1 MINMIVCKNNFDY
14 IGKDNKMLYHIP
26 KDLAFFK
33 RKTVNHVIIMGRK
46 TFESLPG
53 ILSNREHWVITRDP
67 SFNKT
72 RSFSSIDDVLEAIDP
87 NVDYYIIGGG
97 EIYKQFMPYANCLY
111 ITEVDDFKVGD
122 VRFPSIDMTKWSL
135 SISRADFDEKS
146 GLNII
151 FKKYLKK
158 ENL

>member
-53 ILSNREHWVITRDP
+53 LLPNREHWVITRDE
-67 SFNKT
+67 SFNKA
-72 RSFSSIDDVLEAIDP
+72 RSFNSIDDVLEAIDP

-97 EIYKQFMPYANCLY
+97 EIYKQFMPYADCLY

-135 SISRADFDEKS
+135 SVSRIDVDEKS
-146 GLNII
+146 NLTLR
-151 FKKYLKK
+151 FKKYLRKG
-158 ENL
+158 

>member
-1 MINMIVCKNNFDY
+1 MINIIVCKNNFDY

-53 ILSNREHWVITRDP
+53 MLPNREHWVITRDT
-67 SFNKT
+67 SFNKA
-72 RSFSSIDDVLEAIDP
+72 RSFNSIDDVLEAIDP

-97 EIYKQFMPYANCLY
+97 EIYKQFMPYADCLY
-111 ITEVDDFKVGD
+111 ITEIDDFKVGD
-122 VRFPSIDMTKWSL
+122 VRFPSIDMAQWSL
-135 SISRADFDEKS
+135 SVSRIDVDEKS
-146 GLNII
+146 NLTLR
-151 FKKYLKK
+151 FKKYLRKG
-158 ENL
+158 

>member
-14 IGKDNKMLYHIP
+14 IGKNNQMLYHIP

-53 ILSNREHWVITRDP
+53 MLPNREHWVITRDT
-67 SFNKT
+67 SFNKA
-72 RSFSSIDDVLEAIDP
+72 RSFNSIDDVLEAIDP

-111 ITEVDDFKVGD
+111 ITEVDDFKMGD
-122 VRFPSIDMTKWSL
+122 VRFPSIDMTKWNL
-135 SISRADFDEKS
+135 SISRTDFDEKS

>member
-1 MINMIVCKNNFDY
+1 MINIIVCKNNFDY

-53 ILSNREHWVITRDP
+53 LLPNREHWVVTRDP
-67 SFNKT
+67 SFNKA
-72 RSFSSIDDVLEAIDP
+72 RSFNSIDDVLEAIDP

-97 EIYKQFMPYANCLY
+97 EIYKQFMPYADCLY

-135 SISRADFDEKS
+135 SVSRTDVDEKS
-146 GLNII
+146 NLTLR
-151 FKKYLKK
+151 FKKYLRKG
-158 ENL
+158 

>member
-1 MINMIVCKNNFDY
+1 MINIIVCKNNFDY

-33 RKTVNHVIIMGRK
+33 RKTVNHIIIMGRK

-53 ILSNREHWVITRDP
+53 MLSNREHWVITRDP
-67 SFNKT
+67 SFNKA
-72 RSFSSIDDVLEAIDP
+72 RSFNSIDDVLEAIDP

-97 EIYKQFMPYANCLY
+97 EIYKQFMPYADYLY

-122 VRFPSIDMTKWSL
+122 VRFPPIDMTKWSL
-135 SISRADFDEKS
+135 SVSRIDIDEKS
-146 GLNII
+146 NLTLR
-151 FKKYLKK
+151 FKKYLRKG
-158 ENL
+158 

>member
-33 RKTVNHVIIMGRK
+33 RKTVNHIIIMGRK

-53 ILSNREHWVITRDP
+53 LLPNREHWVITRDP
-67 SFNKT
+67 SFNKA
-72 RSFSSIDDVLEAIDP
+72 RSFNSIDDVLEAIDP

-97 EIYKQFMPYANCLY
+97 EIYKQFMPYADCLY

-122 VRFPSIDMTKWSL
+122 VRFPSIDLTKWSL
-135 SISRADFDEKS
+135 SVSRTDIDEKS
-146 GLNII
+146 NLTLR
-151 FKKYLKK
+151 FKKYLRKG
-158 ENL
+158 

>member
-33 RKTVNHVIIMGRK
+33 RKTVNHIIIMGRK

-53 ILSNREHWVITRDP
+53 MLPNREHWVITKDP
-67 SFNKT
+67 SFNKA
-72 RSFSSIDDVLEAIDP
+72 RSFNSIDDVLEVIDP

-97 EIYKQFMPYANCLY
+97 EIYKQFMPYADCLY
-111 ITEVDDFKVGD
+111 VTEVDDFKVGD

-135 SISRADFDEKS
+135 SVSRVNVDEKS
-146 GLNII
+146 NLTLR
-151 FKKYLKK
+151 FKKYLRKG
-158 ENL
+158 

>member
-53 ILSNREHWVITRDP
+53 MLPNREHWVITRDS
-67 SFNKT
+67 SFNKAH
-72 RSFSSIDDVLEAIDP
+72 SFNSIDDVLEAIDP
-87 NVDYYIIGGG
+87 NVDYYVIGGG
-97 EIYKQFMPYANCLY
+97 EIYKQFMPYADCLY

-122 VRFPSIDMTKWSL
+122 VRFPSIDLTKWNL
-135 SISRADFDEKS
+135 SISRTDVDEKS
-146 GLNII
+146 NLTLR
-151 FKKYLKK
+151 FKKYLRKG
-158 ENL
+158 

>member
-1 MINMIVCKNNFDY
+1 MINIIVCKNNFDY

-53 ILSNREHWVITRDP
+53 MLPNREHWVITRDS
-67 SFNKT
+67 SFNKA
-72 RSFSSIDDVLEAIDP
+72 RSFNSIDDVLEAIDP
-87 NVDYYIIGGG
+87 NADYYIIGGG
-97 EIYKQFMPYANCLY
+97 EIYKQFMPYADCLY
-111 ITEVDDFKVGD
+111 ITEVDDFKIGD

-135 SISRADFDEKS
+135 SVSRIDVDEKS
-146 GLNII
+146 NLTLR
-151 FKKYLKK
+151 FKKYLRKG
-158 ENL
+158 

>member
-1 MINMIVCKNNFDY
+1 MINIIVCKNNFDY

-53 ILSNREHWVITRDP
+53 LLPNREHWVITRDP
-67 SFNKT
+67 SFNKA
-72 RSFSSIDDVLEAIDP
+72 RSFNSIDDVLEAIDQ

-97 EIYKQFMPYANCLY
+97 EIYKQFMPYADSLY

-122 VRFPSIDMTKWSL
+122 VRFPSIDMTKWHL
-135 SISRADFDEKS
+135 SVSRIDIDEKS
-146 GLNII
+146 NLTLQ
-151 FKKYLKK
+151 FKKYLRKG
-158 ENL
+158 

>member
-53 ILSNREHWVITRDP
+53 MLPNREHWVITRDP
-67 SFNKT
+67 SFNKA
-72 RSFSSIDDVLEAIDP
+72 RSFNSIDDVLEAIDP

-111 ITEVDDFKVGD
+111 VTEVDDFKVGD
-122 VRFPSIDMTKWSL
+122 VRFPTIDMTKWSL
-135 SISRADFDEKS
+135 SVSRIDIDKKS
-146 GLNII
+146 NLTLR
-151 FKKYLKK
+151 FKKYLRKG
-158 ENL
+158 

>member
-14 IGKDNKMLYHIP
+14 IGKNNQMLYHIP

-53 ILSNREHWVITRDP
+53 MLPNREHWVITRDP

-72 RSFSSIDDVLEAIDP
+72 RSFSGIDDVLEAIDP

-122 VRFPSIDMTKWSL
+122 ARFPSIDMTKWNL

>member
-1 MINMIVCKNNFDY
+1 MINIIVCKNNFDY

-33 RKTVNHVIIMGRK
+33 RKTVNHIIIMGRK

-53 ILSNREHWVITRDP
+53 MLPNREHWVITRDS
-67 SFNKT
+67 SFNKA
-72 RSFSSIDDVLEAIDP
+72 RSFNSIDDVLEAIDP

-97 EIYKQFMPYANCLY
+97 EIYKQFMPYADCLY

-122 VRFPSIDMTKWSL
+122 VRFPSINMTKWNL
-135 SISRADFDEKS
+135 FVSRIDVDEKS
-146 GLNII
+146 NLILR
-151 FKKYLKK
+151 FKKYLRKG
-158 ENL
+158 

>member
-53 ILSNREHWVITRDP
+53 MLPNREHWVITRDP
-67 SFNKT
+67 SFNKA
-72 RSFSSIDDVLEAIDP
+72 RSFNSIDDVLEAIDP

-97 EIYKQFMPYANCLY
+97 EIYKQFIPYTDYLY

-122 VRFPSIDMTKWSL
+122 VRFPSIDMTKWNL
-135 SISRADFDEKS
+135 SVSRIDVDEKS
-146 GLNII
+146 NLTLR
-151 FKKYLKK
+151 FKKYLRKG
-158 ENL
+158 

>member
-53 ILSNREHWVITRDP
+53 MLPNREHWVITRDT
-67 SFNKT
+67 SFNKA
-72 RSFSSIDDVLEAIDP
+72 RSFNSIDDVLEAIDP

-97 EIYKQFMPYANCLY
+97 EIYKQFMPCADCLY

-135 SISRADFDEKS
+135 SVSRIDIDEKS
-146 GLNII
+146 NLTLR
-151 FKKYLKK
+151 FKKYLRKG
-158 ENL
+158 

>member
-33 RKTVNHVIIMGRK
+33 RKTVNHIIIMGRK

-53 ILSNREHWVITRDP
+53 LLPNREHWVITRDT
-67 SFNKT
+67 SFNKAC
-72 RSFSSIDDVLEAIDP
+72 SFNSIDDVLEAIDP
-87 NVDYYIIGGG
+87 NIDYYIIGGG
-97 EIYKQFMPYANCLY
+97 EIYKQFMPYADCLY

-135 SISRADFDEKS
+135 SVSRIDVDEKS
-146 GLNII
+146 NLTLQ
-151 FKKYLKK
+151 FKKYLRKG
-158 ENL
+158 

>member
-1 MINMIVCKNNFDY
+1 MINIIVCKNNFDY

-53 ILSNREHWVITRDP
+53 LLPNREHWVITRDP
-67 SFNKT
+67 SFNKA
-72 RSFSSIDDVLEAIDP
+72 RSFNSIDDVLEAIDP
-87 NVDYYIIGGG
+87 NVNYYIIGGG
-97 EIYKQFMPYANCLY
+97 EIYKQFIPYADCLY

-122 VRFPSIDMTKWSL
+122 VRFPSIDMTKWNL
-135 SISRADFDEKS
+135 SVSRNDVDEKS
-146 GLNII
+146 NLTLR
-151 FKKYLKK
+151 FKKYLRKG
-158 ENL
+158 

>member
-1 MINMIVCKNNFDY
+1 MINIIVCKNNFDY

-33 RKTVNHVIIMGRK
+33 RKTVNHIIIMGRK

-53 ILSNREHWVITRDP
+53 MLPNREHWVITRDP
-67 SFNKT
+67 SFNKA
-72 RSFSSIDDVLEAIDP
+72 RSFNSIDDVLEAIDP

-97 EIYKQFMPYANCLY
+97 EIYKQFMPYADCLY

-122 VRFPSIDMTKWSL
+122 IRFPSIDLTKWSL
-135 SISRADFDEKS
+135 SVSRTDIDEKS
-146 GLNII
+146 NLTLR
-151 FKKYLKK
+151 FKKYLRKG
-158 ENL
+158 

>member
-53 ILSNREHWVITRDP
+53 MLPNREHWVITRDP
-67 SFNKT
+67 SFNKA
-72 RSFSSIDDVLEAIDP
+72 RSFNSIDDVLEAIDP

-97 EIYKQFMPYANCLY
+97 EIYKQFMPYADCLY

-122 VRFPSIDMTKWSL
+122 VRFPSIDLTKWSL
-135 SISRADFDEKS
+135 SVSRTDIDEKS
-146 GLNII
+146 NLTLR
-151 FKKYLKK
+151 FKKYLRKG
-158 ENL
+158 

>member
-53 ILSNREHWVITRDP
+53 LLPNREHWVVTRDP
-67 SFNKT
+67 SFNKA
-72 RSFSSIDDVLEAIDP
+72 RSFNSIDDVLEAIDQ

-97 EIYKQFMPYANCLY
+97 EIYKQFMPYADCLY
-111 ITEVDDFKVGD
+111 ITEVDDFKVGN

-135 SISRADFDEKS
+135 SVSRTDVDEKS
-146 GLNII
+146 NLTLR
-151 FKKYLKK
+151 FKKYLRKG
-158 ENL
+158 

>member
-53 ILSNREHWVITRDP
+53 ILPNREHWVITRDP
-67 SFNKT
+67 SFNKA
-72 RSFSSIDDVLEAIDP
+72 RSFNSIDDVLEAIDP

-97 EIYKQFMPYANCLY
+97 EIYKQFMPYADCLY

-122 VRFPSIDMTKWSL
+122 VRFPSIDLTKWSL
-135 SISRADFDEKS
+135 SVSRIDIDEKS
-146 GLNII
+146 NLTIR
-151 FKKYLKK
+151 FKKYLRKG
-158 ENL
+158 

>member
-53 ILSNREHWVITRDP
+53 MLPNREHWVITRDT
-67 SFNKT
+67 SFNKA
-72 RSFSSIDDVLEAIDP
+72 RSFNSIDDVLEAIDP

-97 EIYKQFMPYANCLY
+97 EIYKQFMPYADCLY

-135 SISRADFDEKS
+135 SVSRIDVDEKS
-146 GLNII
+146 NLTLR
-151 FKKYLKK
+151 FKKYLRKG
-158 ENL
+158 

>member
-14 IGKDNKMLYHIP
+14 IGKDNKTLYHIP

-53 ILSNREHWVITRDP
+53 LLPNREHWVVTRDP
-67 SFNKT
+67 SFNKA
-72 RSFSSIDDVLEAIDP
+72 RSFNSIDDVLEAIDL

-97 EIYKQFMPYANCLY
+97 EIYKQFMPYADCLY

-135 SISRADFDEKS
+135 SVSRTDIDEKS
-146 GLNII
+146 NLTLR
-151 FKKYLKK
+151 FKKYLRKG
-158 ENL
+158 

>member
-1 MINMIVCKNNFDY
+1 MINIIVCKNNFDY

-53 ILSNREHWVITRDP
+53 MLPNREHWVITRDT
-67 SFNKT
+67 SFNKA
-72 RSFSSIDDVLEAIDP
+72 RSFNSIDDVLEAIDP

-97 EIYKQFMPYANCLY
+97 KIYKQFMPYADCLY
-111 ITEVDDFKVGD
+111 ITEVNDFKVGD

-135 SISRADFDEKS
+135 SVSRIDVDEKS
-146 GLNII
+146 NLTLK
-151 FKKYLKK
+151 FKKYLRKG
-158 ENL
+158 